1 MFYLDYILYPLI
13 ALLSAVFIHLTLEHK
28 KQEGFEHRGN
38 EQLARGKS
46 KDYKPSPGLLA
57 LLVKTIEGI
66 YNLLLIFARI
76 VTAPVKFTNNIV
88 SSFKQTYYNIKQIFT
103 TTGTVLRNLNDILNG
118 TIGGV
123 INKFGDK
130 IGLDNYDLGA
140 PGKFLK
146 SLTK

>member
-13 ALLSAVFIHLTLEHK
+13 ALLFAVFIHLTVEHK
-28 KQEGFEHRGN
+28 NQEGFEHRGN

-46 KDYKPSPGLLA
+46 KKPSPGLLA
-57 LLVKTIEGI
+57 LLVKIIEAI
-66 YNLLLIFARI
+66 YNVLLMFARI

-88 SSFKQTYYNIKQIFT
+88 SSFKQTYYNLKQIFLT
-103 TTGTVLRNLNDILNG
+103 MGTVLRNLTDILNG

-146 SLTK
+146 SLTKR